1 MAVWGW
7 CASMDS
13 VIENSQ
19 RCCRCPQFR
28 PLRAASSQECVLI
41 DVSFRAVV
49 QGDFGFVLSSTESRR
64 FEAAMSKRLMCLN
77 SAFLCWKLFLG
88 EEGWI
93 LRCGKKR
100 GIWWTLRGEC
110 MRLMRNRE
118 VTYISIVKSN

>member
-1 MAVWGW
+1 MKIVKDVADVLSFVHSEQL
-7 CASMDS
+7 AHKNVKSTS
-13 VIENSQ
+13 
-19 RCCRCPQFR
+19 
-28 PLRAASSQECVLI
+28 VLI